1 MLLGSRLG
9 LGSRVEGIEGL
20 GSRMSWHWLVLRGP
34 FVCVCVCVF
43 VCVCVHVYINI
54 YR

>member
-34 FVCVCVCVF
+34 FVCVCT
-43 VCVCVHVYINI
+43 CVHKYIYINI
-54 YR
+54 YI